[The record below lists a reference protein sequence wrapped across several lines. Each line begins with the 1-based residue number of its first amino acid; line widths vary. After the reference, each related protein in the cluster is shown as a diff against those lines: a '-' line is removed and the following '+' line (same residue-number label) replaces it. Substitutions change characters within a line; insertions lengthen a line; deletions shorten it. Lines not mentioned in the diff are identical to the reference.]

1 MGFFNAKWKKYE
13 LKIYRG
19 VMCHENEKLCK
30 I

>member
-1 MGFFNAKWKKYE
+1 MGFFNTKWKKYE